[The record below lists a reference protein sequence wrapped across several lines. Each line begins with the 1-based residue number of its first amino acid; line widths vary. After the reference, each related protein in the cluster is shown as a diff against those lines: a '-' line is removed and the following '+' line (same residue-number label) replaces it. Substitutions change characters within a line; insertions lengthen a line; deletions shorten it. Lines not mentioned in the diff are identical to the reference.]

1 MKNKILTAL
10 ATFVLPIAL
19 FIFSPYW
26 SAYFS
31 DKKELSYEVLSTREL
46 TNLESL
52 DETWPD
58 IKISYN
64 GVDVSTGSFL
74 TLSITNTGKLPI
86 KREDFDSQIFIVIPD
101 STAIV
106 SFKPTSASPTNLD
119 IKLDKFEKGITV
131 EKLLLNPGDRFFI
144 EIFSK
149 TPIAVADVNSR
160 IVGLPSIT
168 KAKTEKR
175 AGFYVGILPTNSTT
189 KALRPPIPHIPYWC
203 ALPITYILLIGTF
216 LLIWAAIRNTNI
228 TPKITIFFFAGV
240 TYCLALA
247 ALSLSTS
254 YFTEVLKINKW
265 LSFAVQLFFTLA
277 SVYIALFLRRRY
289 FLGFVTKS

>member
-10 ATFVLPIAL
+10 ATFVLPIIL

-58 IKISYN
+58 LKISYN

-74 TLSITNTGKLPI
+74 TLAITNTGKLPI
-86 KREDFDSQIFIVIPD
+86 KREDFDSQIFIDILN
-101 STAIV
+101 SAAIV
-106 SFKPTSASPTNLD
+106 SFKSTFASPTNLD
-119 IKLDKFEKGITV
+119 IKLEKFDKGITV

-149 TPIAVADVNSR
+149 IPIAVADVNSR
-160 IVGLPSIT
+160 IVGLPAIT
-168 KAKTEKR
+168 KAQTEKLS
-175 AGFYVGILPTNSTT
+175 GFYVGISQTDSAT
-189 KALRPPIPHIPYWC
+189 KALRHPITHIPYWS
-203 ALPITYILLIGTF
+203 AFPVTYILLTGTF
-216 LLIWAAIRNTNI
+216 ILIWAGIRNKVLI
-228 TPKITIFFFAGV
+228 PKIAIFFFAGV

-247 ALSLSTS
+247 GLSLSTS
-254 YFTEVLKINKW
+254 YFIDVLQLNKW
-265 LSFAVQLFFTLA
+265 LIFAVQLFFALV
-277 SVYIALFLRRRY
+277 SVYIAGIFRRRY
-289 FLGFVTKS
+289 FLG